1 MSTNCLFGFLPFGP
15 QAAESRVCSGKKRD
29 EKRPG
34 RGVFHDPALNLL
46 KTFPRKKC
54 RKALRQRGFAA
65 RCPAARGRELLKK
78 GDGAG
83 GRACTVLLR
92 LFCGWFCAGSV

>member
-83 GRACTVLLR
+83 GRACTVPLG
-92 LFCGWFCAGSV
+92 FFFG